1 MPVIG
6 IPVAEL
12 LRCAR
17 REIPR
22 DDLLRVLGEIGCDV
36 DGFEV
41 LGRVRCTACGFI
53 VELVGKEE
61 APPRC
66 ERCNADLRAPAALD
80 RLPDLEVVRME
91 LLAVRPDLFD
101 PGGLG
106 RALRGV
112 LGIEIGLVEYPVAP
126 AALRLRVDPSVRREQ
141 SLRPWIAAAVL
152 ESVTLGEDRLKIV
165 MKMQENLHWAL
176 GRNRKHASIG
186 VYDLDSLGLDS
197 HGRGGHGDLEYTTED
212 PDRYAFVPLGAPGTG
227 EEHRLTL
234 RAILAQHPK
243 GKAFAHLLGGFDRYP
258 ILRTAA
264 GRVLSMPPIINSEET
279 KVTPQSRRLF
289 IDVTGTGRRIVH
301 RTLNILASSL
311 LELDPGA
318 RLSAVRV
325 VFPDAEEVTPDFTPQ
340 EASLHLAAAER
351 LLGIPLGE
359 PQARD
364 LLRRMGHAVGDAVGS
379 TAAHTAAHTAAQMAA
394 QTAARAAAS
403 AVGDA
408 EGKIAG
414 RCLRVQVPAW
424 RNDILHERD
433 LVEDLA
439 IAHGYGNFPRR
450 LTPTQTVGKPREAER
465 RADRLGDVLAGLG
478 FTEIVGLFLTCHE
491 QSDSVLGLPPH
502 PAAVLLENPISV
514 EQTQLR
520 TSLLPGILHTFA
532 RNRSNPLPQQVFE
545 VGDVTFADPTAETG
559 AFELRH
565 AALGLIGPKA
575 GFADIRALAEAVA
588 RECSRPLR
596 LLAHE
601 APFLLEGRGALLL
614 GDDAQGREVAWGVL
628 GEVHPRVLESLG
640 LQNPVVVAELVVPA
654 PHDLVAYRS
663 LG

>member
-12 LRCAR
+12 LRCTR

-41 LGRVRCTACGFI
+41 LGRVRCTSCGFI

-66 ERCNADLRAPAALD
+66 ERCDADLRAPAALD

-112 LGIEIGLVEYPVAP
+112 LGIEIGLLEYPVGP
-126 AALRLRVDPSVRREQ
+126 AAMRLRVDPSVRREQ

-197 HGRGGHGDLEYTTED
+197 LGPDSPGVVSRGPDSPALSGQDDLEYTTED
-212 PDRYAFVPLGAPGTG
+212 PDRCAFVPLGAPGTG

-234 RAILAQHPK
+234 RAILAEHPK

-279 KVTPQSRRLF
+279 KVTPKSRRLL

-318 RLSAVRV
+318 RLSKVRV
-325 VFPDAEEVTPDFTPQ
+325 QFPDAEEVTPDFTPQ
-340 EASLHLAAAER
+340 EASLDLAAAER
-351 LLGIPLGE
+351 LLGIPLGAS
-359 PQARD
+359 QARD
-364 LLRRMGHAVGDAVGS
+364 LLRRMGHAVGE
-379 TAAHTAAHTAAQMAA
+379 
-394 QTAARAAAS
+394 
-403 AVGDA
+403 A
-408 EGKIAG
+408 EGEIAG
-414 RCLRVQVPAW
+414 GRLRVRVPAW

-450 LTPTQTVGKPREAER
+450 LTPTQTLGKPREEER
-465 RADRLGDVLAGLG
+465 RADRLRVVLAGLG
-478 FTEIVGLFLTCHE
+478 FSEIVGYFLTCHE
-491 QSDSVLGLPPH
+491 QSDGVLGLPPH
-502 PAAVLLENPISV
+502 PATVLLENPISV
-514 EQTQLR
+514 EQMQLR

-532 RNRSNPLPQQVFE
+532 RNRSNSLPQQVFE
-545 VGDVTFADPTAETG
+545 VGDVTFADPAAETG
-559 AFELRH
+559 ALELRH

-575 GFADIRALAEAVA
+575 GFADIRALTEAVV
-588 RECSRPLR
+588 REGGRSLR
-596 LLAHE
+596 LRAHE
-601 APFLLEGRGALLL
+601 VPFLLEGRGALLL
-614 GDDAQGREVAWGVL
+614 GDDAKGREVAWGVL
-628 GEVHPRVLESLG
+628 GEVHPRVLETLG
-640 LQNPVVVAELVVPA
+640 LQNPVVIVELIVPG
-654 PHDLVAYRS
+654 PHGLAAYRS

>member
-17 REIPR
+17 RDIPR
-22 DDLLRVLGEIGCDV
+22 HDLLRVLGEIGCDV

-41 LGRVRCTACGFI
+41 LGRVRCTSCGFI

-66 ERCNADLRAPAALD
+66 ERCDADLRSPAALD

-112 LGIEIGLVEYPVAP
+112 LGIEIGLVAYPVAP
-126 AALRLRVDPSVRREQ
+126 PALRLRVDPSVRREQ

-152 ESVTLGEDRLKIV
+152 ESVTLGEDRLKIL

-186 VYDLDSLGLDS
+186 VYDLDSLGLNS
-197 HGRGGHGDLEYTTED
+197 PGLGGHPDLEYTTED
-212 PDRYAFVPLGAPGTG
+212 PDRCAFAPLGAPGIG
-227 EEHRLTL
+227 AEHRLTL
-234 RAILAQHPK
+234 RAILAEHPK

-264 GRVLSMPPIINSEET
+264 PNGGTPGRVLSMPPIINSEET
-279 KVTPQSRRLF
+279 KVTPKSRRLL

-301 RTLNILASSL
+301 RTLNILTSSL
-311 LELDPGA
+311 LELDSGA

-325 VFPDAEEVTPDFTPQ
+325 QFQEAEEVTPDFTPQ
-340 EASLHLAAAER
+340 EASLDLAGAER
-351 LLGIPLGE
+351 LLGIPLGAS
-359 PQARD
+359 QARD
-364 LLRRMGHAVGDAVGS
+364 LLRRMGHAVGDGIG
-379 TAAHTAAHTAAQMAA
+379 
-394 QTAARAAAS
+394 S
-403 AVGDA
+403 AVGQTADHEAECATGHAVLEA
-408 EGKIAG
+408 EGRIAG
-414 RCLRVQVPAW
+414 GRLRVQVPAW

-439 IAHGYGNFPRR
+439 IAHGYANFPRR
-450 LTPTQTVGKPREAER
+450 LTPTQTVGKPREAEE
-465 RADRLGDVLAGLG
+465 RADRLRDVLAGLG

-491 QSDSVLGLPPH
+491 QSDGVLGLPPH
-502 PAAVLLENPISV
+502 PATVVLENPISV

-532 RNRSNPLPQQVFE
+532 RNRSNPLPQLVFE

-559 AFELRH
+559 ACELRH

-575 GFADIRALAEAVA
+575 GFADIRALTEAVV
-588 RECSRPLR
+588 RECGRPLR
-596 LLAHE
+596 LRPHE
-601 APFLLEGRGALLL
+601 APFLLDGRGALLL
-614 GDDAQGREVAWGVL
+614 GDDAQGRDVVWGAL

-640 LQNPVVVAELVVPA
+640 LQNPVVVVELAVPG
-654 PHDLVAYRS
+654 PQGMVACRS

>member
-17 REIPR
+17 RDIPR

-41 LGRVRCTACGFI
+41 LGRVRCAACGFI

-66 ERCNADLRAPAALD
+66 ERCDADLRAPGGLD

-106 RALRGV
+106 RALRGL
-112 LGIEIGLVEYPVAP
+112 LGIEIGLMEYPIGP

-152 ESVTLGEDRLKIV
+152 ESVTLDEDRLKIV

-186 VYDLDSLGLDS
+186 VYDLDSLGLD
-197 HGRGGHGDLEYTTED
+197 GGGPDAHAPGALSELEYVTED
-212 PDRYAFVPLGAPGTG
+212 PDRCAFVPLGAPGTG
-227 EEHRLTL
+227 AEHRLTL
-234 RAILAQHPK
+234 RAILSEHPK

-258 ILRTAA
+258 ILRTHA

-279 KVTPQSRRLF
+279 KVTPKSRRLF
-289 IDVTGTGRRIVH
+289 IDVTGTGQRIVH
-301 RTLNILASSL
+301 RTLNILTSSL

-318 RLSAVRV
+318 KLSGVRV
-325 VFPDAEEVTPDFTPQ
+325 VFPDAEEITPDFTPQ
-340 EASLHLAAAER
+340 ETSLDLAAAER

-364 LLRRMGHAVGDAVGS
+364 LLRRMGHEPGEATGK
-379 TAAHTAAHTAAQMAA
+379 
-394 QTAARAAAS
+394 AAS
-403 AVGDA
+403 A
-408 EGKIAG
+408 
-414 RCLRVQVPAW
+414 RLRVQVPAW

-450 LTPTQTVGKPREAER
+450 LTPAQTVGKPREAEER
-465 RADRLGDVLAGLG
+465 SGRLRDVLAGLG
-478 FTEIVGLFLTCHE
+478 FTELVGLFLTCHE
-491 QSDSVLGLPPH
+491 HADTVLGLPPH
-502 PAAVLLENPISV
+502 PATVLLENPISV

-545 VGDVTFADPTAETG
+545 VGDVTFADPSAETG
-559 AFELRH
+559 ALEVRH

-575 GFADIRALAEAVA
+575 GFADVRALAEAVA
-588 RECSRPLR
+588 REYDRPLR
-596 LLAHE
+596 LRAHQ
-601 APFLLEGRGALLL
+601 APFLLDGRGALLL
-614 GDDAQGREVAWGVL
+614 GDDTAGHEAAWGIL
-628 GEVHPRVLESLG
+628 GEVHPGTLESLG
-640 LQNPVVVAELVVPA
+640 LQNPVVVLEFVVPGSRG
-654 PHDLVAYRS
+654 VSAYRS